1 VVLRFFFG
9 LFIVVPL
16 AEMTLLFEVA
26 DKVGGAATLLMVVG
40 TAVVGVQVLKHQG
53 FSTLM
58 RAKDKLQS
66 GKIPAQEMVE
76 GMLLA
81 SAGALMLTP
90 GFITD
95 TLGFIFLAGPL
106 RRVLADKLV
115 AIGFFTTLGR
125 GRSEGFDTR
134 KRASQGDRSSDI
146 IIDGEY
152 TSDDSDR
159 AGSALV
165 DNKRDTR

>member
-1 VVLRFFFG
+1 VVVRFFYI

-16 AEMTLLFEVA
+16 AEMVLLFEVA
-26 DKVGGAATLLMVVG
+26 DKIGGGATLLMVIG

-58 RAKDKLQS
+58 RAKDKLQT

-76 GMLLA
+76 GLLLA

-95 TLGFIFLAGPL
+95 TVGFTFLAAPL
-106 RRVLADKLV
+106 RRVLADKLL
-115 AIGFFTTLGR
+115 ATGFLTTMGR
-125 GRSEGFDTR
+125 GRSEGFDVNKGT
-134 KRASQGDRSSDI
+134 SQGDGSSDI

-152 TSDDSDR
+152 TSDDSHRTDSIL
-159 AGSALV
+159 G

>member
-1 VVLRFFFG
+1 MRFVFI

-16 AEMTLLFEVA
+16 AEMVLLFEVA
-26 DKVGGAATLLMVVG
+26 DKVGGGATLLMVIG

-58 RAKDKLQS
+58 RAKDKLQT

-95 TLGFIFLAGPL
+95 TVGFIFLAAPL
-106 RRVLADKLV
+106 RRVLADKIL
-115 AIGFFTTLGR
+115 ATGFLTTMGS
-125 GRSEGFDTR
+125 GRSEGFDASMG
-134 KRASQGDRSSDI
+134 ASQGGSTSDI

-152 TSDDSDR
+152 TSGDSHR
-159 AGSALV
+159 AESISE
-165 DNKRDTR
+165 DSKRDTR